1 MQKLNRCLL
10 DFYDDWQTRIKRYKV
25 IKKCLEDYFNS
36 NERVDGKPSA
46 KELLTLFKTN
56 PQYYKHAITAK
67 GPDYEDIHFYMD
79 KHKIDENESIETLDI
94 NVLTNGYKPLFSINI
109 HWDDNGNFYVW
120 NFDFDGLDS
129 LSWSKFHH
137 YLTCLFYNGYNKS
150 EDAE

>member
-36 NERVDGKPSA
+36 NERVDGKSSA
-46 KELLTLFKTN
+46 KELLTLFRTN
-56 PQYYKHAITAK
+56 PQYREHAIAAK
-67 GPDYEDIHFYMD
+67 GPNYEDIHFYMD
-79 KHKIDENESIETLDI
+79 KYKIDENESIETLDI
-94 NVLTNGYKPLFSINI
+94 NVWTNDHKPLFSINI

-120 NFDFDGLDS
+120 NFDFDRLDD

-137 YLTCLFYNGYNKS
+137 YLTCLFYNGYDNL
-150 EDAE
+150 EDTN